1 MDFNLQNYSSDH
13 YKIQSE
19 SRRAKLVRDL
29 TYSDFAQKINLL
41 KSLYQVEPNLQIKFD
56 IRRAIDDLENAQA
69 PELNIEVSM
78 EDKLKKALGSAD
90 QSLRHKALGVVVK
103 NRRTDFL
110 PLLRSLKKIV
120 EDPYISAAILKLLSL
135 NPVRNIKEI
144 SSYLKSPDERVIAT
158 VLQILGVINSTQSL
172 AMVVGYLSHENNR
185 IRTNAAIAFEKSD
198 PIKAKKV
205 IETMAY
211 SEHIAYRSSAAYA
224 LGVTTLSD
232 VDSILDFL
240 LTDSDEGV
248 RERAY
253 QASKKL
259 EEIKRKVANRPPPMD
274 PSDEGLVLEHLDDL
288 IAHLDS
294 TDNPRQISNLL
305 SRCHLVTGSKVNK
318 IKVLSKFL
326 KHSDARIRANALE
339 SLGQLHSD
347 DERQIFTTYLKDDN
361 NRVIGNA
368 IFRLC
373 DEDHCPDEYYSDIVK
388 AFNELTTVH
397 GVNGC
402 LTTIYCIG
410 NCRDERFVPY
420 LISLADSEQQQV
432 ADKSFALAQAWAEN
446 SEYVKNELRSMIE
459 RSSLIHDLNA

>member
-1 MDFNLQNYSSDH
+1 MDFNLQNYSSDS

-29 TYSDFAQKINLL
+29 TYSDFAQKIDLL

-56 IRRAIDDLENAQA
+56 IRRAIDDLENTQA
-69 PELNIEVSM
+69 PELNIEISM
-78 EDKLKKALGSAD
+78 EDKLKKALGSSD
-90 QSLRHKALGVVVK
+90 QALRHKALSVVVK

-120 EDPYISAAILKLLSL
+120 DDPYISAAILKLLSL

-144 SSYLKSPDERVIAT
+144 SSYLNSSDERVIAT
-158 VLQILGVINSTQSL
+158 VLQILGDINSTQSL

-224 LGVTTLSD
+224 LGVTSLSD
-232 VDSILDFL
+232 IESILDFL
-240 LTDSDEGV
+240 LTDSDESV

-253 QASKKL
+253 QASQKL
-259 EEIKRKVANRPPPMD
+259 EEVKRSAGKRPPPID
-274 PSDEGLVLEHLDDL
+274 PDDEDIILESLDDL
-288 IAHLDS
+288 RDYLER
-294 TDNPRQISNLL
+294 TDNPRQLSNLL
-305 SRCHLVTGSKVNK
+305 SRCHLVIGTKTNK
-318 IKVLSKFL
+318 INLLNRYL

-339 SLGQLHSD
+339 SMGQLYSD
-347 DERQIFTTYLKDDN
+347 DERQIFTAYLNDDN

-373 DEDHCPDEYYSDIVK
+373 DEDNCPNEFYSDIVK

-397 GVNGC
+397 GINGC

-420 LISLADSEQQQV
+420 LISLANSEQQQV
-432 ADKSFALAQAWAEN
+432 ADKAFALAQAWAET
-446 SEYVKNELRSMIE
+446 SEYVKSELRSMVE
-459 RSSLIHDLNA
+459 RSSLIHDLSD